1 MNKTNL
7 KKEASNKVIIFRTVV
22 GYSIGL
28 LSLLML
34 LSAFI
39 IIPKIN
45 TLFEEQY
52 DKDTKREL
60 KKEVALFN
68 NFIESQ
74 RRVIE
79 DLAKFPSITNAVM
92 LSDADN
98 ASVNGL
104 LKNVVIG
111 GEKGR
116 LVLQDIEANV
126 LVQTTKQLQGIYTNE
141 EPWIEEILN
150 ASKPYHFQLL
160 NQSQDSI
167 LFKISVPVLYSGFVE
182 GILTGE
188 IKASL
193 DDVFVNQVLS
203 SDTAIT
209 LTQNELTVGTSTNK
223 IVLARENTAMLQGLN
238 VTFTY
243 ITDDAP
249 LLKRERSVQNLIF
262 SVLLAGLAV
271 SFILFSLLSYTGAL
285 QRVKLKSKE
294 NSRVSLYSMPIIV
307 GVLGVSASI
316 ITFIIVSNAK
326 QVSVE
331 NNLIFE
337 SQKHVQEVREN
348 LNTYL
353 GILDSVNAF
362 FSASEEVER
371 QDFKVFVES
380 FLVQHKSI
388 KAIEWIPSITHE
400 ERLVLE
406 DKARLEGFTN
416 FSINEVNQ
424 DGNLASATQ
433 REHYLPVYYLEP
445 IAGNENALG
454 FDLASNPLELKTL
467 IKAQES
473 ESKVA
478 TSKITL
484 FEEDITKAGIFIFR
498 PVFYNDK
505 KQVTEKLKLQG
516 FTSISLRVEDLVN
529 EVLLGMDSNLALF
542 IQDISDPEFPETL
555 YGTPQVVESFS
566 RDEIIN
572 LAGRSWRIKIYS
584 KANKTE
590 YAQSAW
596 GMLITGLI
604 FSGIIVLGLVHLIRR
619 REYVEQL
626 VVQRTAE
633 LTASEEHHRA
643 IVELAVDGLITIDKF
658 GIIERF
664 NEAAENIFGYP
675 SKEVI
680 GSNIKI
686 LMPTSSHQGSDDYF
700 KNKQDETKEQ
710 IISIERYLGSGKY
723 AKGQHKNGTIF
734 PIEVS
739 VSEIKLGSTI
749 KYSGIVRDISDRVA
763 FEKEREQ
770 FIEKLTDSN
779 EELERFAF
787 VCSHDL
793 QEPLRMIRSFS
804 EKLQDHIKEDLEHD
818 EKGKKY
824 FNFVIDGA
832 IRAQAL
838 INDILTY
845 SSISNDI
852 KQLEDVNIQDLINV
866 IKKNSLDLTESN
878 TAEITYDPL
887 PNLQG
892 NKTQLFQLFQN
903 LINNGIKYQKTDT
916 KAHVHISAKE
926 AEDHWCFTIKDNGI
940 GMDERHFKK
949 IFEVFQRLH
958 RRSQY
963 AGTGVGLSICK
974 KVVERHGGTIWVES
988 EKGMGSTFYFTLLK
1002 A

>member
-7 KKEASNKVIIFRTVV
+7 KNEASNKVIIFRTVV

-98 ASVNGL
+98 GSVNGL

-126 LVQTTKQLQGIYTNE
+126 LVQTTKQLQGIYSNE
-141 EPWIEEILN
+141 EPWIEEVLN

-160 NQSQDSI
+160 SQNQEFI
-167 LFKISVPVLYSGFVE
+167 FFKLSVPVLYSGYVE

-188 IKASL
+188 IKISTS
-193 DDVFVNQVLS
+193 DVFVNQTFS

-209 LTQNELTVGTSTNK
+209 LTQNELTVGTSTNQ
-223 IVLARENTAMLQGLN
+223 IALARENTAVLEDLN
-238 VTFTY
+238 VIFTY

-271 SFILFSLLSYTGAL
+271 SFILFSLLSYTGTL
-285 QRVKLKSKE
+285 QKLKQRDRK
-294 NSRVSLYSMPIIV
+294 NNRISLFLMPITI

-371 QDFKVFVES
+371 QDFKAFVES

-406 DKARLEGFTN
+406 EEARLDGFTN
-416 FSINEVNQ
+416 FSINEINQ
-424 DGNLASATQ
+424 DGSLASAPQ

-445 IAGNENALG
+445 VAGNENALG

-584 KANKTE
+584 KENKTE

-619 REYVEQL
+619 REYVEQI

-664 NEAAENIFGYP
+664 NNAAENIFGYP

-686 LMPTSSHQGSDDYF
+686 LMPASSHQGSDDYF

-710 IISIERYLGSGKY
+710 IISIERYIGSGKY
-723 AKGQHKNGTIF
+723 AKGQHKNGTTF

-804 EKLQDHIKEDLEHD
+804 EKLQDHIKDDLEHD

-824 FNFVIDGA
+824 FHFVIDGA

-845 SSISNDI
+845 SSINNDI
-852 KQLEDVNIQDLINV
+852 KQLEDVNMQDLLNV
-866 IKKNSLDLTESN
+866 IKKNALDLTEGD
-878 TAEITYDPL
+878 TVEITYDTL
-887 PNLQG
+887 PNLHG

-903 LINNGIKYQKTDT
+903 LINNGIKYQKPDA
-916 KAHVHISAKE
+916 KAHVHISVKDAT
-926 AEDHWCFTIKDNGI
+926 DHWCFSIKDNGI